1 MGCVLSQQK
10 LVLGDSG
17 SHSSNMEFNSSGE
30 MKVKCSKI
38 KAAVRSSACSQRS
51 SGRNM
56 DDLQDLRSSRANR
69 STEVSVTVRM
79 SLCVCFQWISLMNS
93 MEDFVVYD
101 LGHMNMQLLILS
113 PVWHHELFRVGTYPF
128 HIIHDSSV
136 RRF

>member
-10 LVLGDSG
+10 LVLGDSV

-30 MKVKCSKI
+30 MKVKYSKI
-38 KAAVRSSACSQRS
+38 KAAVRNSTCSQCS

-56 DDLQDLRSSRANR
+56 DDLQDLRSSRANH

-79 SLCVCFQWISLMNS
+79 SLCVCFQWISLMHS
-93 MEDFVVYD
+93 MEEFVVYD

-113 PVWHHELFRVGTYPF
+113 PVWHP
-128 HIIHDSSV
+128 I
-136 RRF
+136 